1 MTNTEALVRIQNQL
15 SEPFTI
21 TKGLKQGDGLA
32 PTLFNIALYYV
43 IRKMSVSGSGTLLN
57 KTTQIAAY
65 ADDIN
70 IMSRTLPAVKEAYM
84 ELKNHAKEIGLSVNV
99 EKTKMP
105 NQTRRNTLQQN
116 VTIQND
122 DIEIVETFTYLGV
135 ELTRDG
141 REDREI
147 RKRIM
152 LDNKVYFSLSSI
164 LKSKEIH

>member
-1 MTNTEALVRIQNQL
+1 
-15 SEPFTI
+15 
-21 TKGLKQGDGLA
+21 
-32 PTLFNIALYYV
+32 
-43 IRKMSVSGSGTLLN
+43 
-57 KTTQIAAY
+57 
-65 ADDIN
+65 
-70 IMSRTLPAVKEAYM
+70 MSRTLPAVKEAYM

-152 LDNKVYFSLSSI
+152 LGNKVYFSLSSI